1 MLGVVFPR
9 SLQVPW
15 VGKDFLN
22 LLMMRGITRFSWCF
36 YTLLSQDMPTRLEE
50 LLTILILIRQRMQE
64 RQLLGAEAGVPVSGG
79 KREGTQYDL

>member
-22 LLMMRGITRFSWCF
+22 LLMMLGITRLSSCL
-36 YTLLSQDMPTRLEE
+36 YTLERPLSGYADKAGGATDYPDFDSSTDAREEATGGRGRSTRLRRE
-50 LLTILILIRQRMQE
+50 
-64 RQLLGAEAGVPVSGG
+64 
-79 KREGTQYDL
+79 KRRNSV

>member
-22 LLMMRGITRFSWCF
+22 LLMMRGITRFSWW
-36 YTLLSQDMPTRLEE
+36 LLHSPLSGYADKAGGATDYPDFDSSTDAREATTGGRGRSTRLRRE
-50 LLTILILIRQRMQE
+50 
-64 RQLLGAEAGVPVSGG
+64 
-79 KREGTQYDL
+79 KRRNSV